1 MTTRTMLIETTTTIL
16 VERSFADLIT
26 AIEGATELPAQRRRH
41 WVCSAAQIAKGM
53 GRPAAA
59 IPARWHAVRFAVGQ
73 LHHARLGVTAK
84 TLSNHRANLKAA
96 LRWFGN
102 EQGVPQKG
110 TRLSPDW
117 AWFRDRLD
125 DRLRARLYS
134 LMRYCSAR
142 GIGPAQVNDTIF
154 DQFWNYRAET
164 TGRATHNTARRF
176 MVRACGWFAPAAHRT
191 APQDCRACVGQISR
205 RPAQRPRQLFR
216 RPCQAAPEPQRQADS
231 TVQADNDPDPPRRAC
246 RDGAHGGQAR

>member
-1 MTTRTMLIETTTTIL
+1 
-16 VERSFADLIT
+16 
-26 AIEGATELPAQRRRH
+26 
-41 WVCSAAQIAKGM
+41 M

-142 GIGPAQVNDTIF
+142 GI
-154 DQFWNYRAET
+154 
-164 TGRATHNTARRF
+164 HN
-176 MVRACGWFAPAAHRT
+176 HS
-191 APQDCRACVGQISR
+191 CRAVFCRPVYIVGIH
-205 RPAQRPRQLFR
+205 AHLFLILVLLR
-216 RPCQAAPEPQRQADS
+216 S
-231 TVQADNDPDPPRRAC
+231 L
-246 RDGAHGGQAR
+246 